1 MENMYNS
8 HLRKSTLSDRKKA
21 VERVITNVSK
31 NLNEPFTMGD
41 MAKIAYL
48 SPFHFNRIFHQ
59 VTGLPPSQF
68 LYAMRLQAAKHLL
81 LTTKMSVTDICFEV
95 GYNSLGTFTTR
106 FTELVG
112 LSPSELRRFAKEIR
126 KFDWEGLYREGWKEN
141 VSDLFISGNLC
152 APENFEGLIFIGL
165 FERMIPQ
172 SSPVSGT
179 LVTRAG
185 KYKLSPVPNGVY
197 YLLVAAL
204 PRSVEPLDY
213 LLTDMSKLLVGVG
226 EEPVIVEQG
235 KITGNL
241 DISIRPLQLTDPP
254 ILTTLPLLLM
264 KGLKQITS
272 SK

>member
-1 MENMYNS
+1 MENIYNS
-8 HLRKSTLSDRKKA
+8 QHRKNTIVDRKKA
-21 VERVITNVSK
+21 VERVITNISQ
-31 NLNEPFTMGD
+31 NLNEPFTMD
-41 MAKIAYL
+41 EMAKMAYL
-48 SPFHFNRIFHQ
+48 SPFHFNRIFHE

-126 KFDWEGLYREGWKEN
+126 KFDWGRLYREGWKGPESN
-141 VSDLFISGNLC
+141 SCISGELQT
-152 APENFEGLIFIGL
+152 PENFEGLIFIGL
-165 FERMIPQ
+165 FEKMIPQ
-172 SSPVSGT
+172 SNPVSGT
-179 LVTRAG
+179 LVTRACQ
-185 KYKLSPVPNGVY
+185 YKIGLVPDGRY

-213 LLTDMSKLLVGVG
+213 LLMDMSKLLVGVG
-226 EEPVIVEQG
+226 EGPILIEQD
-235 KITGNL
+235 KITGDL
-241 DISIRPLQLTDPP
+241 DISIRPLRLTDPP
-254 ILTTLPLLLM
+254 ILTALPLLLI

-272 SK
+272 AK